1 MARHNDIGKLGEQ
14 TASVWLE
21 KHGFSII
28 QRNYSKKCG
37 EIDIVAR
44 GTDGNVHFIEVKT
57 VSCETRLD
65 LNNAVSHGTL
75 RPEENVHAEKQRKL
89 KNIIQVWLLE
99 NKYRGLWQI
108 DILAV
113 RLVLSEKYATVYML
127 DNVIFE

>member
-44 GTDGNVHFIEVKT
+44 GTDEKVHFVEVKT
-57 VSCETRLD
+57 VSYETRYD
-65 LNNAVSHGTL
+65 LNKAVSHGTL

-89 KNIIQVWLLE
+89 KNVIQVWLSE

-113 RLVLSEKYATVYML
+113 RLVPNEKYATVYML
-127 DNVIFE
+127 DNVVFD

>member
-28 QRNYSKKCG
+28 QRNYSEKCG

-44 GTDGNVHFIEVKT
+44 GTDDRVHFVEVKT
-57 VSCETRLD
+57 VSYETRYD

-89 KNIIQVWLLE
+89 KNVIQVWLSE

-113 RLVLSEKYATVYML
+113 RLVPNEKYATVYML

>member
-28 QRNYSKKCG
+28 QRNYFKKCG

-57 VSCETRLD
+57 VSYETRLD

-75 RPEENVHAEKQRKL
+75 RPEENVHKEKQRKL
-89 KNIIQVWLLE
+89 KNVIKVWLLE
-99 NKYRGLWQI
+99 NKYEGPWQI

>member
-1 MARHNDIGKLGEQ
+1 MARHNVIGKLGEQ

-21 KHGFSII
+21 KQGFIII
-28 QRNYSKKCG
+28 QRNYFKKCG

-44 GTDGNVHFIEVKT
+44 GTDDKVHFVEVKT
-57 VSCETRLD
+57 VSYETRYD

-89 KNIIQVWLLE
+89 KNVIQVWLSE

-127 DNVIFE
+127 DNVIFD

>member
-1 MARHNDIGKLGEQ
+1 MAQHNDIGKLGEK

-21 KHGFSII
+21 KQGFSII
-28 QRNYSKKCG
+28 QRNYFKKCG
-37 EIDIVAR
+37 EIDIVAH
-44 GTDGNVHFIEVKT
+44 GTDDKVHFVEVKT
-57 VSCETRLD
+57 VSYETRYD

-75 RPEENVHAEKQRKL
+75 GPEENVHAEKQRKL
-89 KNIIQVWLLE
+89 KNVIQVWLSE

-113 RLVLSEKYATVYML
+113 RIVPDEKYARVYML

>member
-1 MARHNDIGKLGEQ
+1 MARHNVIGKLGEQ
-14 TASVWLE
+14 TASVWLM
-21 KHGFSII
+21 KQGFVILEC
-28 QRNYSKKCG
+28 NYLKKCG

-44 GTDGNVHFIEVKT
+44 GTDDRVHFIEVKT
-57 VSCETRLD
+57 VSYETRYD

-89 KNIIQVWLLE
+89 KNVIQVWLSE

-113 RLVLSEKYATVYML
+113 RLVLHEKYATVYML
-127 DNVIFE
+127 DNVIFD